1 MKNRGFVVLS
11 GQCSR
16 HCCSM
21 WADWVLFL
29 VVRKKG
35 FVRVFASEMFP
46 TCRVNIQIAQ
56 KSSNFSFF
64 FFVHCRDFVK
74 FFLFDVLNCPPAPPP
89 PRHQIPDRNYVA
101 KPSSNVT
108 WSHAP
113 NVSRKCHARRTV
125 TWKLRD
131 RRRTANTTTQDSI
144 HVHPMWLGQSIIY
157 LFIQLVTH
165 KTLYNMNKS
174 C

>member
-1 MKNRGFVVLS
+1 
-11 GQCSR
+11 
-16 HCCSM
+16 M

-64 FFVHCRDFVK
+64 FRTLPRFCKILFVWCLK
-74 FFLFDVLNCPPAPPP
+74 LSPCPH
-89 PRHQIPDRNYVA
+89 PRLHQIPDRNYVA

-157 LFIQLVTH
+157 LFIYLFSHSQNLIQH
-165 KTLYNMNKS
+165 E
-174 C
+174 

>member
-1 MKNRGFVVLS
+1 MDSALDTAVVCERTESSSWSLGKKVLS
-11 GQCSR
+11 GFLPVKCSQ
-16 HCCSM
+16 HVG
-21 WADWVLFL
+21 WIFKLL
-29 VVRKKG
+29 K
-35 FVRVFASEMFP
+35 
-46 TCRVNIQIAQ
+46 NLQI
-56 KSSNFSFF
+56 FHFF
-64 FFVHCRDFVK
+64 FRTLPRFCKILFVWCLK
-74 FFLFDVLNCPPAPPP
+74 LSPCPPPA

-113 NVSRKCHARRTV
+113 NVNRKCHARRTV

-157 LFIQLVTH
+157 LFIYLFIHLVTH